1 MAMTPEGRIKI
12 KIKKLLDSYAH
23 HVYYFMPVQTGYG
36 NRTVDF
42 LGCIC
47 GVFFA
52 IEAKKPG
59 AVPTAIQNATLERI
73 REAGGMTFVVRDDES
88 LAVLKRYLDFANDR
102 VEVRVTR

>member
-59 AVPTAIQNATLERI
+59 GKVTALQNATLERI
-73 REAGGMTFVVRDDES
+73 REAGAMVLVVSDDES
-88 LAVLKRYLDFANDR
+88 LAVLKRRLDYATEYER
-102 VEVRVTR
+102 KISR